1 MTECGEHVS
10 PKRARA
16 IAALLAVLPATH
28 RQIQE
33 RAGLHR
39 ATVCRLIP
47 ILHPSDPEKRHV
59 HVGRWLPHP
68 VRGPSMP
75 VWHAGPGE
83 DVPDTLPRLTKKE
96 IADRFE
102 KRIKGT
108 EKHDQRK
115 ARHRNRHWE
124 KKAKAAPHGIFAALG
139 L

>member
-1 MTECGEHVS
+1 MTECEAYVN
-10 PKRARA
+10 PKRAQTIA
-16 IAALLAVLPATH
+16 EIVAALPAIQL
-28 RQIQE
+28 QIEQ
-33 RAGLHR
+33 RTGLHR
-39 ATVCRLIP
+39 ATVCRVIAAM
-47 ILHPSDPEKRHV
+47 HPKEPEKRQLHI
-59 HVGRWLPHP
+59 GKWLPHP

-75 VWHAGPGE
+75 VWYAGPGE

-115 ARHRNRHWE
+115 ARHRSRHWE
-124 KKAKAAPHGIFAALG
+124 KKAKATKSGWAAALG

>member
-1 MTECGEHVS
+1 MTECSDHVN
-10 PKRARA
+10 PKRAQT
-16 IAALLAVLPATH
+16 IAAILAALPATQ
-28 RQIQE
+28 RQIEQK
-33 RAGLHR
+33 AGLHR
-39 ATVCRLIP
+39 ATVCKVMAIRRP
-47 ILHPSDPEKRHV
+47 GEPEKRQV
-59 HVGRWLPHP
+59 HIGGWLPHP

-83 DVPDTLPRLTKKE
+83 DVPDTLPRLTKKQ

-115 ARHRNRHWE
+115 ARHRSRHWE
-124 KKAKAAPHGIFAALG
+124 KKAKAAPKGWAAALG